1 MMVMLWRVMAYFCLA
16 FVLDYMV
23 KLLISEIA
31 WNDDASCL
39 RFLWCFLHFPLS
51 GSQADVF
58 FYGKLH
64 EKHGVKSAV
73 KSAGNPEQLC

>member
-1 MMVMLWRVMAYFCLA
+1 MNPEMMVMLWHVMAYFCLA

-39 RFLWCFLHFPLS
+39 RFLWYFLRFSLS

-58 FYGKLH
+58 FMASCM
-64 EKHGVKSAV
+64 KSM
-73 KSAGNPEQLC
+73 G